1 MPGPAHAKSGSG
13 HGTRHPVSVA
23 LTIDRAPARRLSD
36 DEFLAWAQDQTV
48 FLSSVMGE
56 LARERAAL
64 AAALDGLGFTVRWFE
79 GFGGRDDSA
88 GQAYLS
94 EVRSSTVYVGLLGD
108 RYGTMLASDPYA
120 GYSATHAEYLEAR
133 ALGKRVSFWERKPED
148 QRDGHARDFLT
159 EVRLFHV
166 TGSFADAADLPKEVE
181 RRLRE
186 LAAEDLSPWVKL
198 GGIVVRAT
206 RLRVSGNN
214 LQVEA
219 RLYDQGVVHAIEELA
234 GGGQTRRRAEIQ
246 ITQANRSGRGR
257 IVELAV
263 ESTSAAFSDITA
275 KVTADWSGGGDTGI
289 STGGYSADDL
299 TEVAMKVGLLG
310 EDLPSELRQMS
321 FLVKADD
328 PLVELQALTL
338 SEDSVQSLARLLIV
352 EQLIGQR
359 RAGAVV
365 GFSLGPESA
374 GARHLEL
381 TWRAP
386 KRYVNVEPH
395 LRSIK
400 GVRHR

>member
-1 MPGPAHAKSGSG
+1 
-13 HGTRHPVSVA
+13 VSVA
-23 LTIDRAPARRLSD
+23 LTVDRAPARRLSD
-36 DEFLAWAQDQTV
+36 DEFRAWAQDQTV

-56 LARERAAL
+56 LAPERAAL
-64 AAALDGLGFTVRWFE
+64 AAALEGLGFTVRWFE

-88 GQAYLS
+88 GRAYLS
-94 EVRSSTVYVGLLGD
+94 EVRSSTIYLGLLGD

-120 GYSATHAEYLEAR
+120 GYSATHAEYLEAQV
-133 ALGKRVSFWERKPED
+133 LGKRVSFWERKPED

-159 EVRLFHV
+159 EVQLFHV
-166 TGSFADAADLPKEVE
+166 TGSFADAADLPKAVE

-198 GGIVVRAT
+198 GDIVVRAT
-206 RLRVSGNN
+206 RVRVSGEN
-214 LQVEA
+214 LQLEA
-219 RLYDQGVVHAIEELA
+219 RIYDQGVVHAIEELA
-234 GGGQTRRRAEIQ
+234 GGGQTRRRTEIQ
-246 ITQANRSGRGR
+246 IAHANRSGRGH

-263 ESTSAAFSDITA
+263 ESTSAAFSDVTA
-275 KVTADWSGGGDTGI
+275 KVTADWSGGRDMGV
-289 STGGYSADDL
+289 STGGYSAEEL

-338 SEDSVQSLARLLIV
+338 SADSMQSLARLLIV

-359 RAGAVV
+359 RAGAIV

-374 GARHLEL
+374 GASHLEL
-381 TWRAP
+381 TWREP
-386 KRYVNVEPH
+386 KRYVNVEPQ